1 MSELSRVED
10 LAQRVADGLANES
23 ETQELEALMQ
33 KDKGAVN
40 IYLETVQ
47 LNMDL
52 ERTSALGSTKTQQP
66 IKFPKNP
73 AKSKSPILGIA
84 AAIVLLLIPT
94 WMFLFDSYPDP
105 KAIGSYEVVGGGSVQ
120 RESTLVTQQAPAQLE
135 LGDYCEVT
143 VEPNSQVTISGAP
156 DKEEIHLEEGSVV
169 CDVEPGQGEFSV
181 VTEIGTV
188 SVLGT
193 KFEVEII
200 QTDPKDM
207 NAKQMLVKVL
217 VGTVLVTSSTGQTQ
231 TLNAGDRAL
240 VAGKNDPFTQGGYEL
255 VWGDEFNKDGSPD
268 PKNWTFEEGFVRNNE
283 AQWYQKENAQ
293 CKDGML
299 IITGKEDIKRN
310 PGYVKGSTDP
320 KETKFIE
327 YTSSSIMTKGLHS
340 WTMGRFVMRAKIP
353 HGEGMWPAFWTVGD
367 HGEWPSSGEIDIM
380 EYYQDKILANVAS
393 GTKTRWNAK
402 WDSAK
407 ITIAELGGQKWLDA
421 FHVWRMDWDTESI
434 RLYIDDRLVNETKLA
449 NTFNANTEWGPKNP
463 FHHPQYIIINLALG
477 GNNGGD
483 MEKAKIPAEYLID
496 YVRVYQREV
505 DKQFKTDDKYVPPP
519 PYTGKKVGIHHFSE
533 LPKTVNKRCSWEAPG
548 ADSRCYAWK
557 PPGRTKESA
566 EMIVDY
572 EDKVEG
578 KVSYKFT
585 LNHSWSRWILEMDPK
600 YGKGVADFSPFE
612 KMGFAVKSKHAAN
625 WEDFRVI
632 IESNDGQSYEAPLS
646 SIGFKPDGQWHRC
659 EVNLEDVKKSG
670 VDLTKIKTLF
680 AIGWKGGV
688 SNGQYYRLDD
698 LHLE

>member
-40 IYLETVQ
+40 IYLEMVQ

-680 AIGWKGGV
+680 AIGWEGGV